1 MINGCG
7 YGTQLLLAVEMS
19 GAVIR
24 DLWPADELAAERLLD
39 AELGGRHQ
47 ARLGEMNDVL
57 ALPGLGGWEND
68 RLIGLA
74 TYALGGNRAELTA
87 LAVIRA
93 RRRRGIGGH
102 LVEAVA
108 SLTAGAGA
116 DELWLVTTND
126 NLDALRLY
134 QRHGFHL
141 TELHA
146 GAVDRAR
153 ELKPPSPSSDSTASH
168 SVTS

>member
-1 MINGCG
+1 MNS
-7 YGTQLLLAVEMS
+7 VE
-19 GAVIR
+19 IR
-24 DLWPADELAAERLLD
+24 DLCPGDEPAAEVLLD

-47 ARLGEMNDVL
+47 ARLGEMTDVL
-57 ALPGLGGWEND
+57 ALPGLGAWEDD
-68 RLIGLA
+68 RLVGLA
-74 TYALGGNRAELTA
+74 TYAPSGNRTELAA
-87 LAVIRA
+87 LAVMRT

-108 SLTAGAGA
+108 SLSAGAGA

-126 NLDALRLY
+126 NVDALRLY
-134 QRHGFHL
+134 QRHGFRL

-153 ELKPPSPSSDSTASH
+153 ELKPTIPLLGQHGIPLRDELVLTRPM
-168 SVTS
+168 T